1 MTWEQWSTLAGR
13 AGAVLNYGI
22 ADKEWLKTSR
32 MARLI
37 AATPFL
43 AGCDKPEET
52 AFSHLI
58 LYLISLHES
67 AREIYLHRSADDK
80 DVYTRLFPVSNFLG
94 GNTSLIQCSL
104 DLIALTMLANYQKD
118 AEEDR
123 RIGKYNPLN
132 EGKWNYESESERLI
146 QSINQNTTSE
156 IGALYTIDDALR
168 GFWKN

>member
-1 MTWEQWSTLAGR
+1 MTKEEWSILAGR

-22 ADKEWLKTSR
+22 AEKEWLKTSR

-43 AGCDKPEET
+43 AGCDKAEET

-67 AREIYLHRSADDK
+67 AREIYLHRPADDK
-80 DVYTRLFPVSNFLG
+80 DVYTRLFPVSNFLRG
-94 GNTSLIQCSL
+94 DASVLQCCL
-104 DLIALTMLANYQKD
+104 DLMALTMLANYHQD

-123 RIGKYNPLN
+123 RLGKYNPLN
-132 EGKWNYESESERLI
+132 EGKWNYKTESEQLI
-146 QSINQNTTSE
+146 RSINAHSTPE
-156 IGALYTIDDALR
+156 IAEIYTVEDALK